1 MWAWLSERRG
11 KAQYIIASQQQTET
25 PNRGSPD
32 SNPCQQQERKRK
44 MQKAKKNDE
53 RMKDLSQCKC
63 GG

>member
-1 MWAWLSERRG
+1 MWAWLAERRG
-11 KAQYIIASQQQTET
+11 KAQYIASQQQTKI

-32 SNPCQQQERKRK
+32 FDPCKQQEKK
-44 MQKAKKNDE
+44 KENCKKAKKSDE